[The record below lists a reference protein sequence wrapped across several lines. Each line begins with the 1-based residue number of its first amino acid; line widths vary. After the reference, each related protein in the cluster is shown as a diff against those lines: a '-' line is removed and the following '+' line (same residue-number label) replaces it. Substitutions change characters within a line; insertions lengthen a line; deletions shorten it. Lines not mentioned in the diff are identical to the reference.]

1 MWLEKILVC
10 SIRLWSCC
18 CTVAK
23 LCPTICDSMA
33 CSTLDFSVLPYLPEF
48 TQIHVLWV
56 DEAIQPSHPL
66 SPPSLLALNL
76 SQHQGL
82 FQWVVS
88 LHQVA
93 EVLEFQLQHQ
103 FFQQTFRNSQLQR
116 SSLSCLL
123 SAVLTATALSAHPDP
138 CPSVFSKILPFW
150 HHKSAL

>member
-1 MWLEKILVC
+1 MWFEKLLVC

-18 CTVAK
+18 CSVAK

-56 DEAIQPSHPL
+56 DDVIQPSHPL

-93 EVLEFQLQHQ
+93 KVLEFQLQHQ
-103 FFQQTFRNSQLQR
+103 SFQQTFRTDFIFLVSKG
-116 SSLSCLL
+116 LSR
-123 SAVLTATALSAHPDP
+123 
-138 CPSVFSKILPFW
+138 VFSSTTIQKHQFFGTQPTLWSNSHNCTWLLEKP
-150 HHKSAL
+150 